1 MAYDD
6 PDKKIYHLCIVNLVI
21 GLVSFYF
28 MSCVNNRVILG
39 PDVQSTFN
47 IWESR
52 ISLNFDFSF
61 SVRVFVDMFYLS
73 L

>member
-28 MSCVNNRVILG
+28 MSCVNNRIILG
-39 PDVQSTFN
+39 PDVQSTIN
-47 IWESR
+47 MGIK
-52 ISLNFDFSF
+52 D
-61 SVRVFVDMFYLS
+61 
-73 L
+73 